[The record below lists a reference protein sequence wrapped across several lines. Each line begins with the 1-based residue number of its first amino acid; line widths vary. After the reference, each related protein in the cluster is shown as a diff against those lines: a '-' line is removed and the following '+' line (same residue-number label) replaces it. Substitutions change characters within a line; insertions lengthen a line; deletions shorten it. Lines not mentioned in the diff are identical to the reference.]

1 MRHIIGILLQNE
13 SGALS
18 RVAGLFSSRGYN
30 IESLSVSA
38 TDDPTLSRL
47 TLVTQ
52 GSDAVVQ
59 QIVNQLHKLIDVV
72 AVNDMT
78 GEDHV
83 ESELALLK
91 VRVKPAARDKVK
103 ERVQVA
109 GGRVV
114 VEERDYLIAEITS
127 SEAAINELAKELA
140 TQGEL
145 LEIVRSG
152 ALAMSRQ
159 DPWQSPGPRRNH
171 FRTYSAELSV
181 SPVRIR
187 MTRSISVMKILP
199 SPTLP
204 VLAALRM
211 ASMTWSTSSLRTATS
226 MRVLG
231 TKSTTYSAPR
241 YSSVW
246 PRWRPKP
253 FTSVTVMPETPISD
267 NAARTS
273 SSLKGLIIAVTSF
286 MRDSRLRY
294 SQSRPERSRDW
305 GTDCTFRATAIV
317 APNRGAR
324 SLLAPRC
331 PPELHQFRA
340 AR

>member
-159 DPWQSPGPRRNH
+159 DP
-171 FRTYSAELSV
+171 
-181 SPVRIR
+181 
-187 MTRSISVMKILP
+187 
-199 SPTLP
+199 TLH
-204 VLAALRM
+204 VVQA
-211 ASMTWSTSSLRTATS
+211 
-226 MRVLG
+226 
-231 TKSTTYSAPR
+231 
-241 YSSVW
+241 
-246 PRWRPKP
+246 
-253 FTSVTVMPETPISD
+253 
-267 NAARTS
+267 
-273 SSLKGLIIAVTSF
+273 
-286 MRDSRLRY
+286 
-294 SQSRPERSRDW
+294 
-305 GTDCTFRATAIV
+305 
-317 APNRGAR
+317 
-324 SLLAPRC
+324 
-331 PPELHQFRA
+331 
-340 AR
+340 